1 MSNSNTSFKTSE
13 GNIDDEVTRI
23 FKKNKGKNLYQIMDE
38 LKSKFKD
45 EDFINSVLK
54 KYETK
59 LKRVKSIAEK
69 IRDRL
74 VTKYPSLSMSQYIEK
89 ITEYKKKY
97 EFDDAEMQSII
108 NLIFLKKDGLL
119 GDAEYEPNLTE
130 MSKALGFVPISNNM
144 SGKLRV
150 PQGEVEALEAIK
162 GLSQATR
169 ELHNQVIIQSL
180 IYEPLNK
187 NSTSS
192 VALTSTFDK
201 NKINLFNFVHPVIA
215 ALFFP
220 RFQLLDEHMILA
232 SIADIVYKKAEGI
245 DLNTQPEYEL
255 YFDISTDPA
264 ETACTNKVKPFTD
277 LLTRC
282 NVQTKLWE
290 AILSL
295 RQGKYYMSDLSSFIL
310 SIDQCK
316 ASVFDAADLAYV
328 KDEGT
333 ILRKLFAAFSLRPTI
348 VITSPV
354 YGISQNTSNIAAVA
368 STHITTIPMITL
380 RIPMTWYRTR
390 PADAEDIDLT
400 KALEA
405 DQLYIHHRQL
415 VVKRQQYLYSRNLLV
430 FYIHRRYQ
438 MVNLAR
444 LSMPYTI
451 ASLPVTM
458 SQFERIMEQGVDIP
472 EELNL
477 PTQTFTL
484 RSMVAVQTEDDKSTA
499 TVGTKEKIIIG
510 CTAHVVLNT
519 SLAATSGVV
528 GDTYAWEYKPL
539 NFTTAGTDNITPML
553 KQDKDAFFTAAKSK
567 GTLIIYEQSGTKA
580 TSSYPGL
587 V

>member
-23 FKKNKGKNLYQIMDE
+23 FKKNKGKNLYQIMEE

-74 VTKYPSLSMSQYIEK
+74 VSKYPSLSMSQYIEK

-108 NLIFLKKDGLL
+108 NLIFMKKDGLL

-180 IYEPLNK
+180 IYQPLDSDL
-187 NSTSS
+187 NSI
-192 VALTSTFDK
+192 ALSKQFDK

-220 RFQLLDEHMILA
+220 KFQLLDEHMILA
-232 SIADIVYKKAEGI
+232 GIADIVYKKAEGI

-290 AILSL
+290 AVLSL

-348 VITSPV
+348 VSTSPV
-354 YGISQNTSNIAAVA
+354 YGISQNTANIAAVA
-368 STHITTIPMITL
+368 STHITTVPMITL
-380 RIPMTWYRTR
+380 RIPMTWYRE
-390 PADAEDIDLT
+390 ADPNADPIDLQQ
-400 KALEA
+400 ALEA

-444 LSMPYTI
+444 LSQPYTI

-458 SQFERIMEQGVDIP
+458 SQFEQIMDQAIEIP
-472 EELNL
+472 ATL
-477 PTQTFTL
+477 PLVNQKFNL
-484 RSMVAVQTEDDKSTA
+484 RSVVAVQTEETN
-499 TVGTKEKIIIG
+499 TGTGAGGKIIIG
-510 CTAHVVLNT
+510 CTTHVVVDNPKDVNT
-519 SLAATSGVV
+519 
-528 GDTYAWEYKPL
+528 DYAWVYKPL
-539 NFTTAGTDNITPML
+539 NFKASGSEIEPMAIES
-553 KQDKDAFFTAAKSK
+553 QGDFVTETSTK
-567 GTLIIYEQSGTKA
+567 GTLIIYQQLSAGGATGVLGT
-580 TSSYPGL
+580 L
-587 V
+587 N